1 MIFLFRH
8 KQKCET
14 QVKTPTA
21 GKSLAK
27 AVTGSS
33 GEEGNKVD
41 KVELGKVEGSLS
53 KSRSS
58 SVSSLDQVASHSFY
72 PQGVFFYLFT
82 ISQSLTKTTD

>member
-1 MIFLFRH
+1 M
-8 KQKCET
+8 
-14 QVKTPTA
+14 KTPTA

-33 GEEGNKVD
+33 GEDKEGKD
-41 KVELGKVEGSLS
+41 GKVELGKVEGSLS

>member
-1 MIFLFRH
+1 M
-8 KQKCET
+8 
-14 QVKTPTA
+14 KTPTA

-33 GEEGNKVD
+33 GEDKEGKD
-41 KVELGKVEGSLS
+41 GKVELGKVEGSLS

-72 PQGVFFYLFT
+72 PQGVFYLFYYFT
-82 ISQSLTKTTD
+82 IFNKDYRLGHSPDGPALRE

>member
-1 MIFLFRH
+1 M
-8 KQKCET
+8 
-14 QVKTPTA
+14 KTPTA

-33 GEEGNKVD
+33 GEDKEGKEN

-58 SVSSLDQVASHSFY
+58 SVSSLDQVASFPIY
-72 PQGVFFYLFT
+72 PQGVFYPFT
-82 ISQSLTKTTD
+82 I

>member
-1 MIFLFRH
+1 M
-8 KQKCET
+8 
-14 QVKTPTA
+14 KTPTA

-33 GEEGNKVD
+33 GEDKEGKEN

-58 SVSSLDQVASHSFY
+58 SVSSLDQVASFSIY
-72 PQGVFFYLFT
+72 PQGVFNLFT

>member
-1 MIFLFRH
+1 M
-8 KQKCET
+8 
-14 QVKTPTA
+14 KTPTA

-33 GEEGNKVD
+33 GEDKEGKEN

-58 SVSSLDQVASHSFY
+58 SVSSLDQVASHSI
-72 PQGVFFYLFT
+72 YL
-82 ISQSLTKTTD
+82 

>member
-1 MIFLFRH
+1 MNFLSRTSKKF
-8 KQKCET
+8 ET

-33 GEEGNKVD
+33 GEEGKVD

-58 SVSSLDQVASHSFY
+58 SVSSLDQVANYSIH
-72 PQGVFFYLFT
+72 L
-82 ISQSLTKTTD
+82 

>member
-1 MIFLFRH
+1 M
-8 KQKCET
+8 
-14 QVKTPTA
+14 KTPTA

-33 GEEGNKVD
+33 GEDKENKD
-41 KVELGKVEGSLS
+41 GKVELGKVEGSLS

-58 SVSSLDQVASHSFY
+58 SVSSLDQVESHSFY
-72 PQGVFFYLFT
+72 PQGVFYLFT